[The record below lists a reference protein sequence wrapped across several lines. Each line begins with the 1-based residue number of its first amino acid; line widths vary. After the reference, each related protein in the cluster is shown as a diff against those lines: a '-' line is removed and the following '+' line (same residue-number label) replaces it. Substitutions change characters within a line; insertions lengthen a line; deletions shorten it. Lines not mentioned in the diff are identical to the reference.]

1 MTAQTLWDELF
12 TVNTVSKMKT
22 NLLTNSK
29 AICRDRQPI
38 GNENNAAEQEGSNT
52 SNDAANAI
60 KKQFKTHS
68 RIVAIKQQ
76 SK

>member
-1 MTAQTLWDELF
+1 
-12 TVNTVSKMKT
+12 MKT

-60 KKQFKTHS
+60 KKNNLRRTHG
-68 RIVAIKQQ
+68 
-76 SK
+76 